1 MSCAEIRG
9 DVGGGGGGARGCC
22 REVFEGR
29 RKNRG
34 EG

>member
-1 MSCAEIRG
+1 MMSCAEIRG
-9 DVGGGGGGARGCC
+9 DVGGGGARGCC

>member
-9 DVGGGGGGARGCC
+9 DVGGGGGARGCC